1 LLICN
6 AGITVGPVT
15 SAALDGINVVEG
27 VRRPW
32 AGDPPQAAAARRRL
46 LDAAARCIAR
56 DGLAATSVA
65 SVAAEAGVSRPT
77 VYRYFEDRDALVRG
91 ALGEAAIRLHA
102 AIDERT
108 TVLDDAGD
116 IVVEV
121 VVHALATVQA
131 DPVLSAIWS
140 SAAADGSVVG
150 RFTEPGGVAFARS
163 CLIRAA
169 DLAGWSDPDADEAAE
184 LVLRVALSLLVSPE
198 PRRSRAALR
207 AFLRR
212 RLLPALGLPATRT
225 AASRTERRTGG
236 SP

>member
-1 LLICN
+1 M
-6 AGITVGPVT
+6 T
-15 SAALDGINVVEG
+15 SAALPGIQDLETEALEG

-77 VYRYFEDRDALVRG
+77 VYRYFEDRDTLVRG

-102 AIDERT
+102 TIDERT
-108 TVLDDAGD
+108 ARLHDPGD

-121 VVHALATVQA
+121 VVHALDTVRA

-140 SAAADGSVVG
+140 SASADGSVVG

-163 CLIRAA
+163 CLARAA
-169 DLAGWSDPDADEAAE
+169 GPANWSDRDADEAAE
-184 LVLRVALSLLVSPE
+184 LVLRLALSLLVSPE
-198 PRRSRAALR
+198 PHRSPAALR
-207 AFLRR
+207 AYLRR
-212 RLLPALGLPATRT
+212 RLLPAIGLPATTRT
-225 AASRTERRTGG
+225 TRDPRRTGG
-236 SP
+236 SR